1 MYYLEQLRA
10 LVRRYLERRSPDP
23 RIQHTFI
30 VQSINRVGGMLGIDI
45 FTPGYSSTNLL
56 LRMVLLN
63 TFTFF
68 WINLYSLTT
77 TYGNLVDFMYSFETL
92 LYVGIACIK
101 MYVFIKNKTLILQM
115 HQYMIDFFDHFHGD
129 REQDELLVRTLNN
142 TTLLSSLFAVCS
154 SSAPGL
160 LFVGSLLWS
169 IAVEYVLP
177 FGFFIPTVGMDT
189 LQGYTLNY
197 GFQMLE
203 TTLMVIGIISSESA
217 FFMFQQNACLQV
229 DMLRLQLR
237 RLSELSAANGDGSST
252 KEIRTRIQT
261 IIQHHVEHLDYSKSM
276 CSLFELHFFIV
287 FGCIF
292 FQLVSNV
299 VVIVSVPDWYPGY
312 FLFIMLT
319 VQLFFSCALGE
330 TFNIKSDELTVAIYN
345 VPWYNMEVRDQKAM
359 RLLLMA
365 SQNPGRLSYGFGTV
379 NMRAFFEIFRKT
391 YSIAMMM
398 ISVNEEE

>member
-115 HQYMIDFFDHFHGD
+115 HQYMIDFFDQFHGD
-129 REQDELLVRTLNN
+129 REQDELLVGTLNN

-229 DMLRLQLR
+229 DMLR
-237 RLSELSAANGDGSST
+237 
-252 KEIRTRIQT
+252 
-261 IIQHHVEHLDYSKSM
+261 YSKSM